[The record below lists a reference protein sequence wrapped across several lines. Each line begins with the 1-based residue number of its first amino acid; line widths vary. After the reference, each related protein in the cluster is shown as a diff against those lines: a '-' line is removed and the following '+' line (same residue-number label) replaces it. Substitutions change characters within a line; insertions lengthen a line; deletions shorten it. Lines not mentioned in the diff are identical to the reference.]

1 MLCNLH
7 THSTFCDG
15 KSTLE
20 EVVLSAIKKGFNI
33 IGFSG
38 HSYGSHCSYGM
49 QRTEDYISEIK
60 RLKEKYKNDIEV
72 YVGVEEDMFDFC
84 DRSKF
89 EYIIGSCHYFK
100 SGDSYYPIDLS
111 SEEFEIALKELYKG
125 DILALAHDYYKTFCE
140 YILKRK
146 PDIVGHFDL
155 ITKFD
160 ETDNP
165 LMLKNEEYLKLSEKY
180 LLQALKS
187 DCIFEVNTGA
197 IARGYRTNP
206 YPYENLLYLL
216 KKESGKITLNSDSHH
231 RDTIDFNFTES
242 KKMLKD
248 IGFTHTYVL
257 HNNEFTKISL

>member
-111 SEEFEIALKELYKG
+111 SEEFEIALKECNESMYWLELLFETNSISDTDFDVLTKACV
-125 DILALAHDYYKTFCE
+125 DIRRMLVSSVTT
-140 YILKRK
+140 LKQK
-146 PDIVGHFDL
+146 
-155 ITKFD
+155 
-160 ETDNP
+160 E
-165 LMLKNEEYLKLSEKY
+165 LK
-180 LLQALKS
+180 
-187 DCIFEVNTGA
+187 
-197 IARGYRTNP
+197 
-206 YPYENLLYLL
+206 
-216 KKESGKITLNSDSHH
+216 
-231 RDTIDFNFTES
+231 
-242 KKMLKD
+242 
-248 IGFTHTYVL
+248 
-257 HNNEFTKISL
+257 